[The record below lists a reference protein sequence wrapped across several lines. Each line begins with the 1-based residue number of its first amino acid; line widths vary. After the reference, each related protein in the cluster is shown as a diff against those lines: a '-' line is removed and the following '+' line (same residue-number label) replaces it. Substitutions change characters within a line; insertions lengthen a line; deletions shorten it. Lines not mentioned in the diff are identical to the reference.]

1 MRVLAGVIAGLLVG
15 ASALAG
21 EASVLSAGAT
31 PAADGT
37 WRFDVTVRHDDTGW
51 DHYADRWEVVA
62 PDGTV
67 LGTRVLA
74 HPHVDE
80 QPFKRSLS
88 GVTIPDGITQVK
100 IRAHDKVHGH
110 GGYEMTVDLPR

>member
-1 MRVLAGVIAGLLVG
+1 MRVWTGTLAGLLMAG
-15 ASALAG
+15 SAWAG
-21 EASVLSAGAT
+21 EARVLTVGAA

-37 WRFDVTVRHDDTGW
+37 WRFDVTVRHDDAGW
-51 DHYADRWEVVA
+51 DHYADRWDVLT

-67 LGTRVLA
+67 IATRILA

-88 GVTIPDGITQVK
+88 GVRIPDGVKQVT
-100 IRAHDKVHGH
+100 IRAHDKVHGL
-110 GGYEMTVDLPR
+110 GGHEMTVDLPR